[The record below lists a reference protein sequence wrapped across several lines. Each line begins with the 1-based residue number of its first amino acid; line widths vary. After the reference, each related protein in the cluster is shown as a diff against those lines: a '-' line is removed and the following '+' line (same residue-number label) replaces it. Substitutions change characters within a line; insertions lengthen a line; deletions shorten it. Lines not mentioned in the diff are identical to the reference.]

1 MLPILSLF
9 FSYLSLLPS
18 VDKICINTKWMYR
31 KVDGSI
37 VVKIEVKSNYLCFC
51 HKWTL
56 TFVSNETL
64 KNSLKYLG
72 LQAWTETVPKKQ
84 YGRLWLNGMWE

>member
-1 MLPILSLF
+1 M
-9 FSYLSLLPS
+9 FS
-18 VDKICINTKWMYR
+18 
-31 KVDGSI
+31 
-37 VVKIEVKSNYLCFC
+37 